1 MVKCFAFLGRWYI
14 GRGSRRGSKVES
26 PPPAQEQQR
35 SSSVPGSANDLIMS
49 PRYRSSD
56 LSPLIRRARNDVLR
70 KNSGPELLLPRAR
83 LRHEQLQRSGL
94 SRRRRIR
101 QSVQGPP
108 SDWRGKLPLTFSDNS
123 SRKDNILDRQ
133 IVAVKVL
140 NLHGVQGHREFITE
154 ALLLVLLNHPNLVK
168 LIGYCADGDQR
179 VLVYEYLSNGS
190 LENHIHDIGPGRD
203 SLDWESRVKIA
214 TGAAKGLAYLH
225 HSADPCVI
233 HRDMKSGNILLDEN
247 FNPKLSDFGIAKI
260 GPVGNQT
267 HVSTRVMGTYGYCAP
282 EYAMTGQLTTKSDV
296 YSFGVVLLE
305 LITGRKA
312 YEPASSRRRDSA
324 LVPWAKQFQ
333 RSGWFAA
340 MADPALQGRFSKRG
354 LSRMAITAM
363 KMVREDPRFRPTM
376 LEVVALLELVSS
388 ASDGVG
394 EDAEDEAGSS
404 LSISRGCRSCSGAAG
419 SGRDKEMVSST

>member
-35 SSSVPGSANDLIMS
+35 SSSVPDGRETTSSA
-49 PRYRSSD
+49 RTA
-56 LSPLIRRARNDVLR
+56 ARNFSFR
-70 KNSGPELLLPRAR
+70 ELASATNNFREVDCLGEGGFGKVYKGRLPTG
-83 LRHEQLQRSGL
+83 E
-94 SRRRRIR
+94 
-101 QSVQGPP
+101 
-108 SDWRGKLPLTFSDNS
+108 
-123 SRKDNILDRQ
+123 